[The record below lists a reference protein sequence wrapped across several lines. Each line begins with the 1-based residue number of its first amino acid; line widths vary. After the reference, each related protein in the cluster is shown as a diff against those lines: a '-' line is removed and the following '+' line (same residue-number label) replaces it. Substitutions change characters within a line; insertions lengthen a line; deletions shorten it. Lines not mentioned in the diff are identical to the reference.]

1 MTRRLLLLL
10 LCMVWCVAVAPQHT
24 GQPWRSD
31 SLQQKRSW
39 RSDSLQHMQ
48 EVVVTSKLVFREIIP
63 SQQLKGEELTRLSAQ
78 SVADAMRYFSGVQLK
93 DYGGVGGVKTVGV
106 RSMGTNHLAVS
117 YDGIVLGNAQNGQTD
132 LGQFSLDN
140 IEEVTLYNGQKSAIF
155 QAASDFASA
164 SSVYMRTRMPR
175 FQVGEHRH
183 LKARV
188 KYGASDLLRTSV
200 LWEERL
206 GSDLSLST
214 NAELMMASGKYR
226 FRYRRKN
233 LDGTVAWDTTATRQ
247 NGDIHAERVEL
258 NLHGILEQGQW
269 QLKGYLYNSARGIP
283 GAIVNNVWSRGE
295 RQQDL
300 NTFYQASWQKS
311 LGERFS
317 TRWLAKYAFYRTHYR
332 NRDTTQ
338 LPVDNTYRQQEFYL
352 STANVVELLP
362 GWSASL
368 SYDLRWN
375 KLNANSYRFAYP
387 TRWTHLLSVA
397 TAIDYRHLKVQAS
410 VVGSYVNDHTKLNNQ
425 RKTDSQLTPALF
437 ANIYPFKG
445 KWLSLRAYVKQ
456 SYRMPTFNDLY
467 YTEIGNAALRP
478 ERATQYDVGL
488 LLSRHLGVSGKS
500 GKSGKTGTSG
510 ISGSSGE
517 TGTHLSLQ
525 ADLYYNKVE
534 DKIIAYPKGQQFRW
548 TMLNLGEVD
557 IRGLDVVGS
566 VSGQVCCDIVA
577 TLRAQY
583 TYQRAIDIT
592 DPADPYYRDQ
602 IPYIPH
608 HSGSLI
614 VGLDW
619 HRLSLNYSFI
629 YTGERWNAQENT
641 QYNYMQPWYTSDLS
655 ASYRFRWQYRECR
668 LSAEANNLLDQQYDV
683 IANYPMP
690 GRNFAVGLE
699 ISL

>member
-1 MTRRLLLLL
+1 M
-10 LCMVWCVAVAPQHT
+10 
-24 GQPWRSD
+24 D
-31 SLQQKRSW
+31 SLQQVG
-39 RSDSLQHMQ
+39 
-48 EVVVTSKLVFREIIP
+48 EVVILSKLTFREVIP
-63 SQQLKGEELTRLSAQ
+63 TQKLSGEELQRLSAL
-78 SVADAMRYFSGVQLK
+78 SVADATRYFSGVQLK
-93 DYGGVGGVKTVGV
+93 DYGGVGGVKTVDV

-140 IEEVTLYNGQKSAIF
+140 IEEVTLCNGQKSAIF

-164 SSVYMRTRMPR
+164 SSVYIRTRMPR
-175 FQVGEHRH
+175 FAVGEHTH

-188 KYGASDLLRTSV
+188 KYGASDLLRTSL

-206 GSDLSLST
+206 TPDVSLST
-214 NAELMMASGKYR
+214 NAEFMTASGKYR

-247 NGDIHAERVEL
+247 NGDIHAERMEL
-258 NLHGILEQGQW
+258 NLHGMLEQGQW

-311 LGERFS
+311 YGERFS
-317 TRWLAKYAFYRTHYR
+317 TRWLAKYAFYQTHYA
-332 NRDTTQ
+332 NRDTTV
-338 LPVDNTYRQQEFYL
+338 LPVDNTYRQQELYL

-375 KLNANSYRFAYP
+375 KLNADTYRFAYP
-387 TRWTHLLSVA
+387 TRWSHLLSAA
-397 TAIDYRHLKVQAS
+397 TAIDYRRLKIQAS
-410 VVGSYVNDHTKLNNQ
+410 IVGSYINDRTRNNHQ
-425 RKTDSQLTPALF
+425 RKNDSQLTPALF
-437 ANIYPFKG
+437 ANLYPFKG

-467 YTEIGNAALRP
+467 YTDIGSAALRP

-488 LLSRHLGVSGKS
+488 LMDRHLGEV
-500 GKSGKTGTSG
+500 
-510 ISGSSGE
+510 
-517 TGTHLSLQ
+517 HFSLQ
-525 ADLYYNKVE
+525 ADLYYNKVK

-557 IRGLDVVGS
+557 IRGLDMAGS
-566 VSGQVCCDIVA
+566 VALPLTRTGASLS
-577 TLRAQY
+577 LRAQY

-592 DPADPYYRDQ
+592 NRSTTYYRDQ
-602 IPYIPH
+602 IPYIPRH
-608 HSGSLI
+608 AGSLI
-614 VGLDW
+614 AGLDW
-619 HRLSLNYSFI
+619 RSLSLNYSFI
-629 YTGERWNAQENT
+629 YTGERWNAQENS

-655 ASYRFRWQYRECR
+655 AAWRFRLNGYECR
-668 LSAEANNLLDQQYDV
+668 LSAEANNLFDQQYDV

-690 GRNFAVGLE
+690 GRNFAIGLE
-699 ISL
+699 VKI

>member
-1 MTRRLLLLL
+1 MARCLLVTL
-10 LCMVWCVAVAPQHT
+10 LCMFPAVTIMSQQAKSS
-24 GQPWRSD
+24 GRMD
-31 SLQQKRSW
+31 SLQQV
-39 RSDSLQHMQ
+39 Q
-48 EVVVTSKLVFREIIP
+48 EVVVMSRLTFREVIP
-63 SQQLKGEELTRLSAQ
+63 SQQLKGEELERLSAL

-93 DYGGVGGVKTVGV
+93 DYGGVGGVKTVDV

-117 YDGIVLGNAQNGQTD
+117 YDGIVLGNAQNGQID

-164 SSVYMRTRMPR
+164 SSVYVRTKMPR
-175 FQVGEHRH
+175 FVVGKRTN

-188 KYGASDLLRTSV
+188 KYGASDLFRSSV
-200 LWEERL
+200 LWEQKL
-206 GSDLSLST
+206 GDDISLST
-214 NAELMMASGKYR
+214 NAEFMTASGKYK

-247 NGDIHAERVEL
+247 NGDIHAERLEM
-258 NLHGILEQGQW
+258 NLHGILNQGHW

-311 LGERFS
+311 FGEKFS
-317 TRWLAKYAFYRTHYR
+317 TRWLAKYAFYQTHYQ
-332 NRDTTQ
+332 NRDTTV

-352 STANVVELLP
+352 STANVLEVLP

-375 KLNANSYRFAYP
+375 KLNADTYNFAYP
-387 TRWTHLLSVA
+387 TRWSHMLSLA
-397 TAIDYRHLKVQAS
+397 TAFDYRRLKVQAS
-410 VVGSYVNDHTKLNNQ
+410 VVGSYIHDRTKNHTE

-437 ANIYPFKG
+437 ANIYPFRG

-467 YTEIGNAALRP
+467 YTDLGNANLKP
-478 ERATQYDVGL
+478 ERATQYDLGL
-488 LLSRHLGVSGKS
+488 LLSKHFGVS
-500 GKSGKTGTSG
+500 
-510 ISGSSGE
+510 
-517 TGTHLSLQ
+517 HVSLQ
-525 ADLYYNKVE
+525 GDVYYNKVK

-557 IRGLDVVGS
+557 IRGVDVVASLSSS
-566 VSGQVCCDIVA
+566 VLRAFGATPQSPNNDVVA
-577 TLRAQY
+577 TFRAQY
-583 TYQRAIDIT
+583 TFQRAIDVT
-592 DPADPYYRDQ
+592 DASKPFYRDQ
-602 IPYIPH
+602 IPYIPR

-614 VGLDW
+614 LGLDW
-619 HRLSLNYSFI
+619 QHLSLNYSFI
-629 YTGERWNAQENT
+629 YTGERWNGQVNND
-641 QYNYMQPWYTSDLS
+641 YNYMQPWYTSDL
-655 ASYRFRWQYRECR
+655 AATYQFRIKHCALRV
-668 LSAEANNLLDQQYDV
+668 SAEVNNLFDQQYDV

-690 GRNFAVGLE
+690 GRNFNIGLE
-699 ISL
+699 FIR